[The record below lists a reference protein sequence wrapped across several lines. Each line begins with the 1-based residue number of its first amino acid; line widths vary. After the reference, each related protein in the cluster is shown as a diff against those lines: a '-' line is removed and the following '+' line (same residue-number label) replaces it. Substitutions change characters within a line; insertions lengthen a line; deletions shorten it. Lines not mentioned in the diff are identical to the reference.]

1 MAMLR
6 LGRGWQEAAP
16 LLPALSH
23 AASAW
28 ALPPA
33 ALHTASAS
41 AAGSQPIASTSGSAQ
56 HAFLPKSDN
65 RLAKKLF
72 RKYRY
77 GKPAPEELKELL
89 HRFAA
94 TQGNLAGQHILAK
107 VLKVTGRGV
116 VLDPQ
121 FFGINTIDFADLAGS
136 ELYDARGELK
146 QGEEAGHMQ
155 PGDFVKVKL
164 THMYTPFGDMQLEPS
179 RLTDESK
186 MRLIW
191 QELGATQRAGR
202 PVQGRVLNACRG
214 GYAVGVAGFVALLPY
229 TRTLPDTAR
238 KIGVLQE
245 FYVTKM
251 DEGKQLMLLSCTPP
265 APSGGRA
272 VGLSSMYTNIPP
284 SPPPAA
290 GGGVEAASSG
300 SGGSSSGGSGGGGS
314 GAAQEQ

>member
-1 MAMLR
+1 MLR
-6 LGRGWQEAAP
+6 LGRGLQEAAP
-16 LLPALSH
+16 LLQGLSH
-23 AASAW
+23 VASAW
-28 ALPPA
+28 APQQQA
-33 ALHTASAS
+33 ALLHSAGAS
-41 AAGSQPIASTSGSAQ
+41 AAESQPIASTSGQ
-56 HAFLPKSDN
+56 HAFLPKTDN

-77 GKPAPEELKELL
+77 GKPAAEELKQLL

-94 TQGNLAGQHILAK
+94 TQGNLTGQHILAK

-116 VLDPQ
+116 LLDPQ
-121 FFGINTIDFADLAGS
+121 FFGINTIEFADLAGS
-136 ELYDARGELK
+136 ELYDARGEPK
-146 QGEEAGHMQ
+146 QGEAAGHMQ
-155 PGDFVKVKL
+155 PGDHVKVKL
-164 THMYTPFGDMQLEPS
+164 THRYTPFGDMQLEPS

-191 QELGATQRAGR
+191 QELGAAQRAGR

-251 DEGKQLMLLSCTPP
+251 DEGKQLMLLSCMPP
-265 APSGGRA
+265 EAQASRA
-272 VGLSSMYTNIPP
+272 RGLSGLYSNIPP
-284 SPPPAA
+284 RPAA
-290 GGGVEAASSG
+290 AAAVGGGGGSSSSS
-300 SGGSSSGGSGGGGS
+300 SGGSSSGG
-314 GAAQEQ
+314 AAQ